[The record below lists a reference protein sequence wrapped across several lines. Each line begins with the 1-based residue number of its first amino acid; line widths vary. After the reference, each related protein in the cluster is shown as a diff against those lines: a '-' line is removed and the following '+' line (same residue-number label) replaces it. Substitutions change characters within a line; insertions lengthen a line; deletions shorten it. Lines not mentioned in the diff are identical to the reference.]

1 MIAWLSVSWHAT
13 SGSLT
18 SNICILHI
26 FMSCRLVHA
35 QVLLPTIDGPADRV
49 SKSIRTMLQA
59 RVHEDIPLDA
69 NETRMLEQV
78 FAFAAIWAFGSVLSV
93 VDGEDMRKR
102 FSDHWRSLPYG
113 ARLPSRDT
121 VFDYCLLSD
130 SDKFE
135 PWKNSPYFTTIV
147 YESSTPMS
155 QVTVPTPETCS
166 VMFWMEVRGRSVYR
180 GSWELHLIVAC
191 MAASLL

>member
-1 MIAWLSVSWHAT
+1 MCCVVLCCVDDT
-13 SGSLT
+13 DP
-18 SNICILHI
+18 
-26 FMSCRLVHA
+26 F
-35 QVLLPTIDGPADRV
+35 QVLLPSAEGSNDHI
-49 SKSIRTMLQA
+49 SKSVRGMLQA

-69 NETRMLEQV
+69 TEARMLEQV
-78 FAFAAIWAFGSVLSV
+78 FAFAAIWAFGSALST

-130 SDKFE
+130 TDKFE
-135 PWKNSPYFTTIV
+135 PWKNSPYFTTII

-166 VMFWMEVRGRSVYR
+166 IMFWLEVRSHRSQFQLTFLSAFV
-180 GSWELHLIVAC
+180 V
-191 MAASLL
+191 SLATSVSRLLCCCCCLFP